1 MNQLRDNQYCYV
13 CGSNNPI
20 GLAVVFE
27 INAKARSISA
37 VFTPSDKHQGYEGI
51 VHGGI
56 LSSLLDEAMAKLAFS
71 LGIPAVTAEITIKFK
86 TPAAPGNRLLVT
98 GRITKETKRLILAE
112 AKIERGPV
120 VVADATGKLLRME

>member
-13 CGSNNPI
+13 CGSKNPI
-20 GLAVVFE
+20 GLAAVFE

-71 LGIPAVTAEITIKFK
+71 LGISAVTAEITVKFK
-86 TPAAPGNRLLVT
+86 APAAPGNRLLIT

-120 VVADATGKLLRME
+120 IVADATGKLLRIE